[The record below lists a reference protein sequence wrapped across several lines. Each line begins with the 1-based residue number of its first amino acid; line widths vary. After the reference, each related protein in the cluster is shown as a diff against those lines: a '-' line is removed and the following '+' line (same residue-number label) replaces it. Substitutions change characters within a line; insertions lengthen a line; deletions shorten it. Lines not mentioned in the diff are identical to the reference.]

1 VEVYTARL
9 ASRLQQDTGWKVA
22 VVTARLRP
30 GQAQNCV
37 ERALVG
43 GVTVYG
49 VVQNYPYR
57 GLPEAVDDP
66 ALDRVF
72 ADILRSFAPDLV
84 AIQTLSGLSLGFVD
98 VARDAG
104 IPVAVHLHDGWWSC
118 PSGGQRL
125 HPDGSLCLPVD
136 RTRCSACFASY
147 CHREGPLE
155 RGARALANKMPAA
168 VPPDTL
174 HRAFQSLPSGGQQL
188 LRRLNERGARLRER
202 HSIGTAVVADGGETA
217 PEIRSRD
224 RRIREILARVDLVIS
239 PTRFLAQSLA
249 TDGLDFPALRI
260 EPTGVPR
267 AQQPPPPLREDGPLR
282 VLFLGTWVQ
291 HKGPQVLARA
301 LATLPARLFDGGLI
315 HARAVGPAPFPAFQQ
330 DVLAEA
336 RGRLVAGGEV
346 EPDAVPQLLR
356 SVDVVVVPSLWAE
369 NAPLVALEALSH
381 GRPVLA
387 SDIGGLPELVRS
399 GLDGELFPAGDAA
412 ALAGIL
418 ERLADNRSAALDLA
432 RSIRPPRSLE
442 DFAAAVEVAYSQVC
456 DQHPVQATGT

>member
-9 ASRLQQDTGWKVA
+9 ASHFQQAARWKVA

-30 GQAQNCV
+30 GQAQNSV

-84 AIQTLSGLSLGFVD
+84 AIQTLSGLSVGFVD
-98 VARDAG
+98 AAGDAG
-104 IPVAVHLHDGWWSC
+104 IPVALHLHDGWWAC
-118 PSGGQRL
+118 PSGGQRM

-136 RTRCSACFASY
+136 RTRCASCFASS

-155 RGARALANKMPAA
+155 RGARALATHLPST
-168 VPPDTL
+168 VPPDAL
-174 HRAFQSLPSGGQQL
+174 HRAFQSLPGGGQQL
-188 LRRLNERGARLRER
+188 LRRLNERGARLRELYA
-202 HSIGTAVVADGGETA
+202 GPEPTTMDGSATA

-224 RRIREILARVDLVIS
+224 RRMREVLARVDLVVS
-239 PTRFLAQSLA
+239 PTRFLADSLA
-249 TDGLDFPALRI
+249 ADGLDFPALRI
-260 EPTGVPR
+260 EPTGVPQ
-267 AQQPPPPLREDGPLR
+267 AEQPPPPLSENGPLR

-301 LATLPARLFDGGLI
+301 LAALPARLFDDGLI
-315 HARAVGPAPFPAFQQ
+315 HAQAVGPAPFPAFQQ
-330 DVLAEA
+330 EVLAESG
-336 RGRLVAGGEV
+336 GRLVTGGEV
-346 EPDAVPQLLR
+346 DPGAVPQLLR
-356 SVDVVVVPSLWAE
+356 SVDLVVVPSLWAE

-387 SDIGGLPELVRS
+387 SDIGGLPELVHS
-399 GLDGELFPAGDAA
+399 GIDGELFAAGDVT
-412 ALAGIL
+412 ALAAIL
-418 ERLADNRSAALDLA
+418 RRLAEDRSAVLALA
-432 RSIRPPRSLE
+432 RSIRPTRSLQN
-442 DFAAAVEVAYSQVC
+442 FAGALELAYGEVC
-456 DQHPVQATGT
+456 DRRPVQATGT